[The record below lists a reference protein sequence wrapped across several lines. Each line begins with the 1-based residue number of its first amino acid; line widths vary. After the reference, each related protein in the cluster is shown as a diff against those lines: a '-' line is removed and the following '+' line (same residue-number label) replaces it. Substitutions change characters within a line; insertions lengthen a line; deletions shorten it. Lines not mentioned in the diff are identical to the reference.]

1 MSHVLEAGAGH
12 VGPGEGLDPSVR
24 FMRPYPSEGLIC
36 GYEEMIV
43 GALIQRQCLLLKVHG
58 QRGIRC
64 LQSVLILPC
73 TPCLIIHKRS

>member
-43 GALIQRQCLLLKVHG
+43 GHLYKDNVF
-58 QRGIRC
+58 
-64 LQSVLILPC
+64 SSKC
-73 TPCLIIHKRS
+73 TANAESAAFSLS